1 MSCPIDIANS
11 QVWFTDLW
19 NYSIIPYLLE
29 AVREGLQLYGR
40 RAPWED
46 PAEWVHMTYPW
57 PPPSAGEWPQLLR
70 LRPED
75 VGYDSHIGPGLG
87 TKHLH
92 SNSNEVEGDP
102 LLNMLMRLQE
112 AATYSSPLS
121 NDNECTRLENKI
133 HTEELITGGLES
145 TI

>member
-1 MSCPIDIANS
+1 
-11 QVWFTDLW
+11 
-19 NYSIIPYLLE
+19 
-29 AVREGLQLYGR
+29 
-40 RAPWED
+40 
-46 PAEWVHMTYPW
+46 MTYPW

-102 LLNMLMRLQE
+102 LVSLIKI
-112 AATYSSPLS
+112 Y
-121 NDNECTRLENKI
+121 LEIYKQKKTNFKKCF
-133 HTEELITGGLES
+133 S
-145 TI
+145 